1 MKSHSR
7 ERNGRVT
14 FITRIIFRSGTLLK
28 NDCNNLGQEKRKNK
42 VWYRYNL
49 SYKWNLSGKVQVL
62 KVAATEFRVEPLTR
76 NKFQEISARC
86 RVFARRELSFSG
98 VER

>member
-1 MKSHSR
+1 MRYVLVVKIKKIIAHPGEMKSHSR

-42 VWYRYNL
+42 V
-49 SYKWNLSGKVQVL
+49 
-62 KVAATEFRVEPLTR
+62 
-76 NKFQEISARC
+76 
-86 RVFARRELSFSG
+86 
-98 VER
+98 